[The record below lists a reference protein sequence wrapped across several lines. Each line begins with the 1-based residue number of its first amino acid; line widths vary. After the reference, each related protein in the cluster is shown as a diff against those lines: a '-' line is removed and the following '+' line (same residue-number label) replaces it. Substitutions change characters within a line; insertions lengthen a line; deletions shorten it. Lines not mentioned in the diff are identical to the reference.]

1 MAAGGTTS
9 KLSQALRPFGLR
21 LRGARALRWAC
32 YATPVALL
40 GVLLLLPLPWAWLAL
55 LGIPLAA
62 GIAAIWT
69 LPEMQVARF
78 ADQSAGLNGAAET
91 ALHLAQTQHPAAGAV
106 ALDAV
111 DALAGK
117 RPPPLLLPAKWRT
130 LAGLA
135 ALLAV
140 GIGLRLWAVA
150 QPPPVD
156 PLSEGGEDPLA
167 AAEDRARRAGD
178 EELIEAVENLREQLR
193 AVQAPEQ
200 MRRHTPKAAK
210 ALPPPPP
217 ISERPPPPP
226 AQLPSDME
234 TPEEYQD
241 AVDLAMQAMASDD
254 ALLASIA
261 EEIFEELQ
269 SISFGGDVGVNF
281 LEETLIDQDLNAM
294 SASQIQASEGG
305 RQLNDDPLAAF
316 NPFGQQNESL
326 NNQLLE
332 TTGAPQ
338 IEMDPNL
345 VQGNDLGTEAH
356 EAKANLMQS
365 YRDFMKEYSEALRD
379 ELLKAIQESA
389 DPDAWKKVEEG
400 EENEGDGKGPSAPGG
415 PDPQGEGEMRTE
427 LRKSNAEAPEGAQAM
442 NAPADATG
450 GKPTGRGQAST
461 GGDAGG
467 GRSVGPG
474 SSSEG
479 GLSQVQGKLTPGNLE
494 GEQRDAVL
502 DGVASR
508 SVETGAGDEFDDA
521 WGGYFEEVDRTL
533 EEEDLPPQM
542 QGMVRAYFD
551 GLQQAE

>member
-1 MAAGGTTS
+1 MGAGGSTS
-9 KLSQALRPFGLR
+9 QLSQALRPFGLR
-21 LRGARALRWAC
+21 LRGARALRWGC
-32 YATPVALL
+32 YALPVALL
-40 GVLLLLPLPWAWLAL
+40 VVLLLLPNPAAWLGVLA
-55 LGIPLAA
+55 IPVAA
-62 GIAAIWT
+62 GIAGLWT
-69 LPEMQVARF
+69 LPELQIARY

-91 ALHLAQTQHPAAGAV
+91 ALHLAQTQHPAAEAV

-111 DALAGK
+111 DALKGK
-117 RPPPLLLPAKWRT
+117 KPPPLAWPVHGRAVF
-130 LAGLA
+130 AV
-135 ALLAV
+135 ALLALL
-140 GIGLRLWAVA
+140 GIGARLWFAA
-150 QPPPVD
+150 QPPPTDPQADEVD
-156 PLSEGGEDPLA
+156 DPLA
-167 AAEDRARRAGD
+167 AAEERARRAGD

-193 AVQAPEQ
+193 TVQAPEQ
-200 MRRHTPKAAK
+200 MRRHTPKPAK

-217 ISERPPPPP
+217 VSERPPPPP

-241 AVDLAMQAMASDD
+241 AVELAMQAMASDD

-305 RQLNDDPLAAF
+305 RQINDDPLAAF

-326 NNQLLE
+326 NNELIE
-332 TTGAPQ
+332 STGAPQ

-356 EAKANLMQS
+356 ETKANLMQS

-442 NAPADATG
+442 NAPSDATG

-508 SVETGAGDEFDDA
+508 SVETGAGDEFDEA